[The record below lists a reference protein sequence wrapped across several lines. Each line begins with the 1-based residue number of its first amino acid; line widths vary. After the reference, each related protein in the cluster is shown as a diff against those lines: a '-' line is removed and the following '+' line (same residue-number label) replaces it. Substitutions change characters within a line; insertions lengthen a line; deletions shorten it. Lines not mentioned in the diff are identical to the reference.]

1 MVIAAMMT
9 PDQICEKLAAWA
21 GVARI
26 RSRIDVTELGYSGSE
41 GSLVTSKSDLLSRM
55 IYAGEMPSVTECP
68 VHKGVWSGI
77 HKGWPGTEAGM
88 YSAPEEV
95 ADAEGQALLEDWYA
109 DGCRCFQHRGSHAT
123 TGWQPDKACG
133 CVDPVRDAQEARD
146 KAEILMMADRK
157 MMEDE
162 AAKALIGRGGVGA
175 AMDEKA
181 LVMERRKR
189 EEGG

>member
-1 MVIAAMMT
+1 MEAMVIAAMMT

-41 GSLVTSKSDLLSRM
+41 GSLVTSKSDLLLRM

-95 ADAEGQALLEDWYA
+95 ADAEGQAFLEDWYA
-109 DGCRCFQHRGSHAT
+109 DGCRCFQHRGSQAT
-123 TGWQPDKACG
+123 TGWQPDEACG
-133 CVDPVRDAQEARD
+133 CVDPERVAEEVQVRE
-146 KAEILMMADRK
+146 EIEQVLAHD
-157 MMEDE
+157 
-162 AAKALIGRGGVGA
+162 GRIQSETRSVGA